1 MYFPGTL
8 AHTAKKDRGKWEQ
21 ATPRF
26 CLVIVSPINTPLS
39 SLVRSLIPPTAIL
52 CCGEE
57 EGRKRA
63 KERGRCQLVSLVSFG
78 ENHWRACRFPDPGS
92 SETLHGSSTNPS
104 RRKEHVSTLRLSMSQ
119 TYLVPGLPS
128 GSQPCLPTPRFMHTP
143 WPASNQVTGTGPGYW
158 PA

>member
-1 MYFPGTL
+1 MGTSHPQILPGYCVSYKHTTL
-8 AHTAKKDRGKWEQ
+8 ISSQVPYTSNCHLALRRGRGQKKSEGKWQ
-21 ATPRF
+21 
-26 CLVIVSPINTPLS
+26 VSVSALGLLRREPL
-39 SLVRSLIPPTAIL
+39 
-52 CCGEE
+52 
-57 EGRKRA
+57 EGMPSA
-63 KERGRCQLVSLVSFG
+63 G
-78 ENHWRACRFPDPGS
+78 PGS

>member
-1 MYFPGTL
+1 MGTSHPQILPGYCVSYKHTTL
-8 AHTAKKDRGKWEQ
+8 
-21 ATPRF
+21 
-26 CLVIVSPINTPLS
+26 IS
-39 SLVRSLIPPTAIL
+39 SQVPYTSNCHLPSR
-52 CCGEE
+52 
-57 EGRKRA
+57 
-63 KERGRCQLVSLVSFG
+63 RGRGQKKSQGKRQVSVSALG
-78 ENHWRACRFPDPGS
+78 LLWREPLEGMPSAGPGS